1 MSLPVEYF
9 TDQTHLTD
17 LQKLKDEE
25 LYPIIR
31 LFRSELENFN
41 KSEEFKLKGLIIACN
56 EMKDL
61 IKDFR
66 FILNGYIEVINNQL
80 PYYGRPVEEEDLDQ
94 IPFCFIEEIEELLK
108 EMDKIENILDKIK
121 AVRLLKEKVDEL
133 ANKCLYKM
141 RILYDSLNDFIYGE
155 SCFWDKIDLEKKEII
170 IKKWHYDAK
179 AKADITAII
188 GEALKTG
195 KAERE
200 RRNDYIE

>member
-1 MSLPVEYF
+1 MSLGIEYF
-9 TDQTHLTD
+9 IDQTHITD
-17 LQKLKDEE
+17 LQKLQDEK
-25 LYPIIR
+25 LYHIIR
-31 LFRSELENFN
+31 LFRDELEKFN
-41 KSEEFKLKGLIIACN
+41 ESEEFKLKGLIIACN

-66 FILNGYIEVINNQL
+66 FILNGYIKVINNQL
-80 PYYGRPVEEEDLDQ
+80 P
-94 IPFCFIEEIEELLK
+94 FCLKEEIEELLK

-170 IKKWHYDAK
+170 IKQWLYDAK

-188 GEALKTG
+188 VEALKTG

-200 RRNDYIE
+200 RLERLYGITS

>member
-1 MSLPVEYF
+1 MSLPIEYF
-9 TDQTHLTD
+9 INQTHITD
-17 LQKLKDEE
+17 LQKLQDEK
-25 LYPIIR
+25 LYHIIR
-31 LFRSELENFN
+31 LFRDELEKFN
-41 KSEEFKLKGLIIACN
+41 EFKLKGLIIACN

-80 PYYGRPVEEEDLDQ
+80 PVEEEDLDQ
-94 IPFCFIEEIEELLK
+94 IPFCLKEEIEELLK
-108 EMDKIENILDKIK
+108 EMDKIENNLDKIK

-133 ANKCLYKM
+133 GNKCLYKM

-179 AKADITAII
+179 AKADITALIV
-188 GEALKTG
+188 EALKTG

-200 RRNDYIE
+200 LLKRLYLYRKTS

>member
-9 TDQTHLTD
+9 TGQTHITD

-41 KSEEFKLKGLIIACN
+41 ESEEFKLKGLIIACN

-66 FILNGYIEVINNQL
+66 FILNGYLKLMYQNDNHVPLDALKDIEGLYLVINN
-80 PYYGRPVEEEDLDQ
+80 
-94 IPFCFIEEIEELLK
+94 IEIY
-108 EMDKIENILDKIK
+108 LDKIK
-121 AVRLLKEKVDEL
+121 AVRLLKEKVYEL

-141 RILYDSLNDFIYGE
+141 RILYDSLNDFIVGE
-155 SCFWDKIDLEKKEII
+155 IYFWEHYSPLE
-170 IKKWHYDAK
+170 
-179 AKADITAII
+179 
-188 GEALKTG
+188 
-195 KAERE
+195 
-200 RRNDYIE
+200 